1 MNVDLNRHH
10 LDEKTIGTRL
20 MATFPATAG
29 AINASEHQRRE
40 RRAVSAARHCGTR
53 IQESQP
59 RSAVHFDFL
68 SPNIFQKLGAGVTS
82 QI

>member
-40 RRAVSAARHCGTR
+40 RRAVSAAPALWHPNPG
-53 IQESQP
+53 QP
-59 RSAVHFDFL
+59 APVAVNFDFL
-68 SPNIFQKLGAGVTS
+68 SPDIFRKLGAGVS
-82 QI
+82 FEI